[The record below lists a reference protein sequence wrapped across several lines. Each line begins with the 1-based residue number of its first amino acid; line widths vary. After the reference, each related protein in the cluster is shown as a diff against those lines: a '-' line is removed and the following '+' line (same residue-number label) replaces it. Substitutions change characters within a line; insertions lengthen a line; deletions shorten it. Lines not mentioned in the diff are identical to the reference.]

1 MGKMAFRRE
10 YPKPLRAPDRKGAPM
25 KVEAHLITV
34 ERPFALYEGAP
45 YNAEEI
51 ADLGQ
56 SIENAIESHL
66 DRLLLHPP

>member
-1 MGKMAFRRE
+1 MSTYDTDFYTWTRAQAE
-10 YPKPLRAPDRKGAPM
+10 ALRHKYWAALD
-25 KVEAHLITV
+25 VDHL
-34 ERPFALYEGAP
+34 
-45 YNAEEI
+45 AEEI

>member
-1 MGKMAFRRE
+1 
-10 YPKPLRAPDRKGAPM
+10 M